1 MLPLIP
7 CCNAESIY
15 SHARTTLKAPISPL
29 VLSLVLLLSGGAVA
43 EPQQGLA
50 MHGAPAEP
58 NGFTHFP
65 YVNPDAPKG
74 GRVIFGVQG
83 SFDSL
88 NPLIVKGNPAEGLRD
103 YLYESL
109 LARANDEAFTLY
121 GLIAESVET
130 PDDRSSVEFTLRP
143 EAKFS
148 DGTPITVDDV
158 IFSLGLLRDHGRPN
172 HRSYYKKVT
181 TVEQTGERKVKFT
194 FDSSGDRE
202 MPLIIG
208 LMPILPKHRIDPEQF
223 EKTTLVP
230 PIGSGPYTLAAVDPG
245 KSVTYQRDKN
255 YWGRDLPVNR
265 GLYNFDE
272 IRFDYYRDGGSMFES
287 FKSGLVRLR
296 NEDDPT
302 RWSEGYDFPAIKDG
316 RVRKGGASG
325 RDARRHVGARVQ
337 HATSVVRRS
346 ARARGADQAV
356 RFRMGEPHPVSRAI
370 CAHAELFRP
379 LGAQLAWK
387 AGRCRR
393 TQAARALRRR
403 GQTRDHGWEFQL
415 PGERRLRREP
425 GGPARSVTAARSG
438 RVSLERRQAD
448 QCRDRGTR
456 RDRDPRRHAG
466 PGAAAC

>member
-15 SHARTTLKAPISPL
+15 SHARPTLKAPISPL

-65 YVNPDAPKG
+65 YVNPDARKG

-88 NPLIVKGNPAEGLRD
+88 NPLIVKGDPAEGLRD

-181 TVEQTGERKVKFT
+181 KVEQTGERKVKFT

-245 KSVTYQRDKN
+245 KSVTYRRDKN

-272 IRFDYYRDGGSMFES
+272 IRFDYYRDGGSFVRE
-287 FKSGLVRLR
+287 FQIGPGPLAQRGRPHALVGRLR
-296 NEDDPT
+296 
-302 RWSEGYDFPAIKDG
+302 FPRGQG
-316 RVRKGGASG
+316 RPRAERGASG

-337 HATSVVRRS
+337 HATAVVRRS

-356 RFRMGEPHPVSRAI
+356 RFRMGEPHPLSRPI
-370 CAHAELFRP
+370 CAHAELFRA

-393 TQAARALRRR
+393 AQAARR
-403 GQTRDHGWEFQL
+403 HS
-415 PGERRLRREP
+415 PP
-425 GGPARSVTAARSG
+425 RSNPRSWMG
-438 RVSLERRQAD
+438 VSASR
-448 QCRDRGTR
+448 
-456 RDRDPRRHAG
+456 
-466 PGAAAC
+466 